1 MRKDGSYSSE
11 SFYSERGRPL
21 RVTKAF
27 KKITRIK
34 SSLLTGI
41 LWNGKR
47 KQKAEGAAWKVGQAL
62 WRGTFPCGRNWI
74 TPWNLGKKYP
84 DNGVSVWEMR
94 TFPVW
99 DISLLEGFHCMIRKM
114 TSKTERTSADPITE
128 HTLKNHARGLIW
140 PLIWKILGPKDRALG
155 AMDAKQEHL
164 QWHFLD

>member
-1 MRKDGSYSSE
+1 MAPILQKPCLVREVDLYVWQKHSRKSQELSQACWLGYYEMGRGSRKLKE
-11 SFYSERGRPL
+11 LLGR
-21 RVTKAF
+21 
-27 KKITRIK
+27 
-34 SSLLTGI
+34 
-41 LWNGKR
+41 WGKLS
-47 KQKAEGAAWKVGQAL
+47 EGAPSHVE
-62 WRGTFPCGRNWI
+62 GTESLHGTW
-74 TPWNLGKKYP
+74 GKKYP